1 MTASRSTTTSMV
13 CLSFL
18 SSVGGVVERVGLAV
32 DPGPGE
38 ALRLQLAEEL
48 DVLAL
53 AAADHRGAST
63 WNRRPPRSS
72 RMRSTICWGVCRSI
86 GAPQVG
92 QCGRPARA

>member
-1 MTASRSTTTSMV
+1 VLLLLVELRR
-13 CLSFL
+13 
-18 SSVGGVVERVGLAV
+18 VVERVGLAV

-38 ALRLQLAEEL
+38 ALRLELAEQL

-53 AAADHRGAST
+53 AAADHR
-63 WNRRPPRSS
+63 RQHLEPRPSS
-72 RMRSTICWGVCRSI
+72 RLRTRSTICCGVCRSI